1 MSKSQRFPMN
11 LQFFAEPETTP
22 EPSAE
27 PKPNP
32 EPETTPEPTP
42 KEPTIQELMVE
53 NAKLKK
59 AQEKAASEAAEYK
72 KKYNATLTEKEKIDI
87 EKAEKEAEREER
99 YKALERENQINKL
112 EKGYLAMKYT
122 ADEASRMA
130 VAEADGDLEAK
141 MKIMAEV
148 DTRKRK
154 EIEQELRRNLPEP
167 NFGVGDEKPNMT
179 KEEFDKAGYKD
190 VVEFKRKYPETYKQY
205 MK

>member
-1 MSKSQRFPMN
+1 MSKRMN
-11 LQFFAEPETTP
+11 LQFFAEPEPTP
-22 EPSAE
+22 EQDPS
-27 PKPNP
+27 
-32 EPETTPEPTP
+32 PEPTP
-42 KEPTIQELMVE
+42 APEPAPKEPTVQELMVE
-53 NAKLKK
+53 MAKLKK

-72 KKYNATLTEKEKIDI
+72 KKYNATLSEKEKIDI

-130 VAEADGDLEAK
+130 VAETDGDLEAK

-148 DTRKRK
+148 DARKRK
-154 EIEQELRRNLPEP
+154 ELEQEFRRNLPEP
-167 NFGVGDEKPNMT
+167 NFGVGDEKPSMT
-179 KEEFDKAGYKD
+179 KEEFDKAGYKEIL
-190 VVEFKRKYPETYKQY
+190 EFKKKYPETYKKY